1 MFSPNIDNEEVFT
14 QAAKGVVLKAVEGVH
29 GTIFAY
35 GQTSSGK
42 THTMKGTV
50 EQPGVIPLA
59 LTELFA
65 AIRLEQARQFLVRV
79 AYLEVYNE
87 TVNDLLDA
95 SNQNL
100 EIRESLERGTFV
112 QGLTELSVASEDEAL
127 QLLLRGEANRKV
139 GETSMNE
146 QSSRSHTLFKV
157 QVESTPHEDAEIS
170 PVRLSFLNL
179 VDLAGSEGVQKTRA
193 EDLRQREGS
202 NINKS
207 LLSLSSVIQKLS
219 EAQVKGVKTYVNFRD
234 SKMTRL
240 LQTSL
245 SGNSKTLIIC
255 TVTQSLRH
263 ISETTNTLNFGLSAK
278 RIKLSVRPN
287 EVITTESQLRLAQ
300 DEIRRLRVS
309 LEEAEARVNEQETD
323 LQRMQ
328 QMECD
333 KDQYYQDLHAKLA
346 TENEELRHQVLRA
359 QERMEGLSRNIMNSA
374 DRNLLATPQG
384 VRRAVPLSP
393 EASIQSLETLVMEK
407 DRKIHA
413 LEGNLQR
420 LKEQYEDQYQS
431 LLMDNEHLRGFV
443 DHTNSPQFELNEK
456 VAQLAVELE
465 DKVRERAEI
474 EEIAKDYE
482 AQLSLLKQKLA
493 ESASFRQQEQFK
505 AQTLADD
512 FTAVCSKRALAE
524 QALAQASEREKCL
537 EQLAEELTAENDKIK
552 QDFAEARVNLADFCQ
567 QLEQVINDNEVLKR
581 TLQEATVD
589 SFANERA
596 QLLSQIKQLTLE
608 RDLITEERNS
618 LAAFRDQLQAE
629 RNKLIGSNDQLV
641 AEMNLLANTNRS
653 FSDEHTRLLAECET
667 LQQEVA
673 KLKATLESCAN
684 ATPET
689 EDMQSVFETQR
700 REVQDLLTA
709 LEGQRKEVQRETE
722 EVERQRVR
730 AETSEQKA
738 RELESMMMT
747 MQIQADGEEL
757 QSVREQLSSV
767 LEESRSLKSELL
779 ENRQALRRQE
789 DHVTELKLAAL
800 RSAEWE
806 SRAHE
811 AEGRL
816 ARLEADMREAVTQV
830 QRQSS
835 ERKREH
841 TAELHHLQQA
851 LETAEA
857 ELREAQNKLERKD
870 AELEEFKRRLQ
881 FKRLPSDLLDE
892 RSKAELTSSERYQ
905 FQVQVQSSINKVK
918 DLERISQALETKLQR
933 VTSDLDLKRM
943 QEQNAQTRVRELERK
958 VLRLEEDKAE
968 LQLKLGRATPCELMP
983 RRVERF
989 VTPKSQVRDDEEEVD
1004 LDSGLRERCNQQ

>member
-1 MFSPNIDNEEVFT
+1 VFAPNVDNAEVFA
-14 QAAKGVVLKAVEGVH
+14 QAAKGVVLRAVEGVH

-65 AIRLEQARQFLVRV
+65 AIRLEQTRQFLVRV

-112 QGLTELSVASEDEAL
+112 QGLTEVSVGSEDEAL
-127 QLLLRGEANRKV
+127 QFLLRGEANRKV

-384 VRRAVPLSP
+384 VRRTIPLSP
-393 EASIQSLETLVMEK
+393 EDSIHSLEALVMEK

-431 LLMDNEHLRGFV
+431 LLMDNEHLRGCV
-443 DHTNSPQFELNEK
+443 DHTSSPQFELSEK
-456 VAQLAVELE
+456 VAQLAAELD
-465 DKVRERAEI
+465 DKIRERAEI

-482 AQLSLLKQKLA
+482 AQLGVLKLQLA
-493 ESASFRQQEQFK
+493 ENASFRQQEQSK
-505 AQTLADD
+505 AQALADEL
-512 FTAVCSKRALAE
+512 TTISTKRALAE
-524 QALAQASEREKCL
+524 QALVQASEKEKFL
-537 EQLAEELTAENDKIK
+537 EQLAEELTAENDKFR
-552 QDFAEARVNLADFCQ
+552 QDFAEARVSLAELYE
-567 QLEQVINDNEVLKR
+567 QLESVMNDNEILKR
-581 TLQEATVD
+581 RLQEAAVD
-589 SFANERA
+589 SFADERD
-596 QLLSQIKQLTLE
+596 QHLSHIKQLVLE
-608 RDLITEERNS
+608 RDLVTEERNY
-618 LAAFRDQLQAE
+618 LAACRDQLQAE
-629 RNKLIGSNDQLV
+629 RNT
-641 AEMNLLANTNRS
+641 LANS
-653 FSDEHTRLLAECET
+653 SSSCIDERNRLLAECEA
-667 LQQEVA
+667 LQREVA
-673 KLKATLESCAN
+673 MLRATLESSAN
-684 ATPET
+684 GTHDAESLQAAL
-689 EDMQSVFETQR
+689 DIQR
-700 REVQDLLTA
+700 REVQDLLSA
-709 LEGQRKEVQRETE
+709 LEAQRKEVQDQRTE
-722 EVERQRVR
+722 AEHQKTR
-730 AETSEQKA
+730 AETNERKVGD
-738 RELESMMMT
+738 LESLMVSMR
-747 MQIQADGEEL
+747 IQAEGEEL

-767 LEESRSLKSELL
+767 LEESRNLKSELL
-779 ENRQALRRQE
+779 ENRQMLRRQE
-789 DHVTELKLAAL
+789 DQVTELKLAAI

-806 SRAHE
+806 GRAQE
-811 AEGRL
+811 AETKL
-816 ARLEADMREAVTQV
+816 LRLEADMREAVNQV

-841 TAELHHLQQA
+841 TEELHRLQQA
-851 LETAEA
+851 LETTEA
-857 ELREAQNKLERKD
+857 AMRETQVKLEKKATEID
-870 AELEEFKRRLQ
+870 ELNRRLQ

-892 RSKAELTSSERYQ
+892 RGRAELTSSERYQ
-905 FQVQVQSSINKVK
+905 LQVQVQSGINKVK
-918 DLERISQALETKLQR
+918 DLERFSQTLESKLQR
-933 VTSDLDLKRM
+933 ATSDLDSKRI
-943 QEQNAQTRVRELERK
+943 QEQNAQSRVRELERK

-968 LQLKLGRATPCELMP
+968 LQLKLGRTTPCELMP

-1004 LDSGLRERCNQQ
+1004 LDSGLKDRCNQQ